1 MFEDKKFIFKEFI
14 NLIIL
19 KLIIKKITINFILK
33 TRLSIKITIYK
44 K

>member
-33 TRLSIKITIYK
+33 TRLSIKITNYIK
-44 K
+44 